1 MSKEPKGYQTDQVRA
16 ANEFALGEITLEKFL
31 RYHPIGKGN
40 KWKHM
45 EFVRRQSFIWHQLIE
60 RLPVPFRLKAY
71 LDSEDL
77 SVPYLRKNMQITSG
91 NYINIK
97 NYELMIEEGLQTTLL
112 KLAVVL
118 DIPIRYLKKGF
129 DTSELVV
136 ADFDEYDY
144 LIMDNKQSFS
154 EIVTWTLKRDIYRII
169 EGFIVDNSENKIPFV
184 HKNHVYVRVDKNA
197 NFFRFEIFLESRP
210 YASVAQVKE
219 LLNAF
224 QGSVKYVFKEES
236 LLRKV
241 PKLTFIG
248 IYKNTS
254 LELLE
259 EYVNDISEHPGK
271 ERIYPFQ

>member
-31 RYHPIGKGN
+31 RFHPIGRGY

-45 EFVRRQSFIWHQLIE
+45 VFVRRQSFIWHQLIE

-77 SVPYLRKNMQITSG
+77 SVPYLRENMQITSG

-118 DIPIRYLKKGF
+118 DIPIRYLRGF

-154 EIVTWTLKRDIYRII
+154 EIVSWTLKRDICRII
-169 EGFIVDNSENKIPFV
+169 EGFIVDNSEKEIPFV
-184 HKNHVYVRVDKNA
+184 HKNHVYVRVDKNV

-210 YASVAQVKE
+210 YASVGQIKE

-224 QGSVKYVFKEES
+224 QGSVKYVYKEES

-259 EYVNDISEHPGK
+259 EYVNDLSESPGK
-271 ERIYPFQ
+271 ERIYPF